1 MELHKHIKVYLWQK
15 SIPCLK
21 KYKQVA
27 ASYNILKY
35 IYFYIV
41 VASSNPIKWGRPLAV
56 KRKNNTLIFRVE
68 LHYTILGKNER
79 SLNFEMK
86 QIKKLCNTINL
97 TWKMAVMLTIFI
109 VSIITV
115 HYKTSETF
123 SWSDYECN
131 IATELFGILITII
144 FVDNLFNRHN
154 KNKAKQDEKSKIIRN
169 HKIICIYI
177 TFYARQLH
185 CITTAMEKRFKSNVQ
200 LEKEFSLQ
208 DLQYLYAPTLLLT
221 ESIQQSS
228 IECFFKYEQELKNA
242 FINTLNTIDF
252 EFYPH
257 VSKIIENFIEIST
270 AFDVRA
276 VILDNKKNNTLLDL
290 FISMLKSDEIYERY
304 EEYKNNRLRSNGILP
319 YLMLYDM
326 LKEEQKILLSYLS
339 EIRNLS

>member
-1 MELHKHIKVYLWQK
+1 MKRIKE
-15 SIPCLK
+15 
-21 KYKQVA
+21 
-27 ASYNILKY
+27 
-35 IYFYIV
+35 FD
-41 VASSNPIKWGRPLAV
+41 
-56 KRKNNTLIFRVE
+56 
-68 LHYTILGKNER
+68 
-79 SLNFEMK
+79 
-86 QIKKLCNTINL
+86 L
-97 TWKMAVMLTIFI
+97 TWKVAIILLVFI
-109 VSIITV
+109 ALIIVV
-115 HYKTSETF
+115 HYRTSQTF

-154 KNKAKQDEKSKIIRN
+154 RNKAKQDEKSKIIRN
-169 HKIICIYI
+169 HKIIYIYI

-257 VSKIIENFIEIST
+257 LSKIIENFVEVST
-270 AFDVRA
+270 AFDVRT
-276 VILDNKKNNTLLDL
+276 VILDYKNNKTLLDL
-290 FISMLKSDEIYERY
+290 FISMLKSDEILERY
-304 EEYKNNRLRSNGILP
+304 EEYKNNRLQSNGILP

-326 LKEEQKILLSYLS
+326 LKEEQKTLLSYLS
-339 EIRNLS
+339 EIRNL